1 MKTWKLVSGI
11 LSIVLCLFVLLQS
24 CAAGTVNALEAS
36 GEVSGSAGLIV
47 SIMMLAGGIVS
58 IVTRKGTKGGNIA
71 IIILYGIAALC
82 GFTMAGNFK
91 DLNIWAF
98 WCLICAVLAAVSL
111 IKSKDAKLEIREHSA
126 NSKKKLKLSTLNI
139 ILIIIATVFIAG
151 VSYLGY
157 CVYAEKD
164 IPLLNALFDIKT
176 NKDYT
181 AEEIAN
187 ALKKDSKN
195 IDKIIVYTADTDPN
209 KLMGKTGA
217 YTGKAAFSDK
227 RYKQDKKDP
236 IGGSIEVFDTQDDAE
251 ARYDYIKSITQKKQF
266 LQEYM
271 YRNGKYLL
279 RINGDLKASQAEEY
293 QKIFNDII
301 SK

>member
-1 MKTWKLVSGI
+1 MNKRKRKISIANKILLV
-11 LSIVLCLFVLLQS
+11 V
-24 CAAGTVNALEAS
+24 AL
-36 GEVSGSAGLIV
+36 V
-47 SIMMLAGGIVS
+47 
-58 IVTRKGTKGGNIA
+58 IVT
-71 IIILYGIAALC
+71 
-82 GFTMAGNFK
+82 
-91 DLNIWAF
+91 
-98 WCLICAVLAAVSL
+98 
-111 IKSKDAKLEIREHSA
+111 
-126 NSKKKLKLSTLNI
+126 
-139 ILIIIATVFIAG
+139 G

-176 NKDYT
+176 NKDFT
-181 AEEIAN
+181 TEELAS

-236 IGGSIEVFDTQDDAE
+236 IGGSIEVFGTQDDAE
-251 ARYDYIKSITQKKQF
+251 ARYDYIKSITQKMQF

-279 RINGDLKASQAEEY
+279 RISGDLKASQAEEY
-293 QKIFNDII
+293 QKIFNNII